1 MLRAWGLIAVGVC
14 AAAAAGQTFVYD
26 NFGANWTYNTG
37 TGYTISAGAP
47 IGTDWDQGN
56 SFMPSQS
63 GYVTDV
69 WAAVNH
75 VNGANTMDL
84 WLMDDAGGQPGTIL
98 ESFKFVGA
106 MVPGGFGGLHPPLH
120 GVALGT
126 TYLDSKNKYWL
137 IASTP
142 GPDSWCAWNYSL
154 ADFGDRAAR
163 QNMGAW
169 TISQSQKAAF
179 AIAIPE
185 PATLSLLALGLLLR
199 RR

>member
-1 MLRAWGLIAVGVC
+1 MRILGLIVLGVC
-14 AAAAAGQTFVYD
+14 AATVVGQTFVYD

-37 TGYTISAGAP
+37 TGYTISVGAP
-47 IGTDWDQGN
+47 VNTDWDQGN
-56 SFMPSQS
+56 SFVPSQS
-63 GYVTDV
+63 GYLTDV

-75 VNGANTMDL
+75 VTGDNTMEL
-84 WLMDDAGGQPGTIL
+84 WLMDDNGNQPGNIL
-98 ESFKFVGA
+98 ETFKFQNA
-106 MVPGGFGGLHPPLH
+106 MVPGGFGGQNPPLH
-120 GVALGT
+120 GVGAGT
-126 TYLDSKNKYWL
+126 TFLDSSKKYWL

-142 GPDSWCAWNYSL
+142 GPNSWCAWNYSL
-154 ADFGDRAAR
+154 SDFGDRAAR

-185 PATLSLLALGLLLR
+185 PATLGLLALGLLLR